1 MTEINLKVNG
11 MHCEGCEKRI
21 KNALSEINGV
31 SEVVASYVEGT
42 VKIKMNKDIDIQ
54 EIKENI
60 DDLGFEIEE
69 N

>member
-21 KNALSEINGV
+21 KSALSEINGV

-54 EIKENI
+54 EIKEII

>member
-31 SEVVASYVEGT
+31 AEVVASYVEGT
-42 VKIKMNKDIDIQ
+42 VKIKVNKEIDIQ
-54 EIKENI
+54 EIKEII

>member
-21 KNALSEINGV
+21 KNALSEIDGV

-42 VKIKMNKDIDIQ
+42 AKIKMNKDIDIQ
-54 EIKENI
+54 EIKEII

>member
-1 MTEINLKVNG
+1 MAEINLKVNG

-21 KNALSEINGV
+21 KNALSEIDGV

-42 VKIKMNKDIDIQ
+42 VKIKINKDIDIQ
-54 EIKENI
+54 EIKEII
-60 DDLGFEIEE
+60 DDLGFEVEE